1 MTSQYDYHDKL
12 DNPRYREAIDRRI
25 KENARIGREKRWLAS
40 DPRAEEIIN
49 FLNGRSYDA
58 PNSFLGKMEQA
69 YLEYGS
75 LTEGQRSAVINA
87 IEKRAEA
94 KARFD
99 LEKAK
104 SNHIGVV
111 GERQEFEAVV
121 KFTTSYDTMYGT
133 TFVVGMKI
141 GDDTLIFKGT
151 ADLVRAQR
159 GDTVRFTARIK
170 EHGERDGE
178 KQTIVQRP
186 TKISINGEPL

>member
-1 MTSQYDYHDKL
+1 MINQYDDKYQ
-12 DNPRYREAIDRRI
+12 DPRYLDAIDRRI
-25 KENARIGREKRWLAS
+25 KENARIGRENRWLAS
-40 DPRAEEIIN
+40 DPRAQEIID
-49 FLNGRSYDA
+49 FLTGCSYDA
-58 PNSFLGKMEQA
+58 PDSFLGKMEQA

-75 LTEGQRSAVINA
+75 LTDKQRDAVINV
-87 IEKRAEA
+87 ITKRAEA
-94 KARFD
+94 KARFE
-99 LEKAK
+99 LEKTK
-104 SNHIGVV
+104 SQHIGTV

-121 KFTTSYDTMYGT
+121 KFTTSYETIYGVT
-133 TFVVGMKI
+133 HVIGMKI

-186 TKISINGEPL
+186 TKIEINGEPL